1 MHHLSFQVTQRSHNQ
16 QPQDHAAGAE
26 SCLPCLRQPCA
37 QVSTHSITII
47 LQEGLRKAGNAVLV
61 LLPPL
66 NPWGQL
72 STAGVTEL
80 LTPWAGRVAE
90 GAWVGVTCTAE
101 TAERCTQPPVG
112 S

>member
-1 MHHLSFQVTQRSHNQ
+1 M
-16 QPQDHAAGAE
+16 
-26 SCLPCLRQPCA
+26 
-37 QVSTHSITII
+37 
-47 LQEGLRKAGNAVLV
+47 LV